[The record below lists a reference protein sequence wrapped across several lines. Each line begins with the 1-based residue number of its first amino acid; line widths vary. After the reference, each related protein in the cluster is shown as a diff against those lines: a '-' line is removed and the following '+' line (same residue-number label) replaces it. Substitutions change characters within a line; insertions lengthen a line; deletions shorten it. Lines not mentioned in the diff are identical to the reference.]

1 MELMQKST
9 NIKRQHS
16 AAFKLR
22 VALEAIKGADT
33 VSQIASRYAVH
44 PTQIKKWKQK
54 VLDEGVAL
62 FEKHQG
68 SELKQKDSLIEQLY
82 KKIGQ
87 REIELDWL
95 KKNMESID

>member
-1 MELMQKST
+1 MTKTT

-16 AAFKLR
+16 AAFKLK
-22 VALEAIKGADT
+22 VALEVIKGVDT
-33 VSQIASRYAVH
+33 VSQIASRYSVH
-44 PTQIKKWKQK
+44 PTQIKTWKQK

-68 SELKQKDSLIEQLY
+68 SELKQKDDLIEQLY

-95 KKNMESID
+95 KKNLESID